1 MTDNKLK
8 VIFEKN
14 SFLTFNIYFMKA
26 LIPFMLL
33 LVFLIPASF
42 SQVDK
47 TQMSLDVSKKY
58 QQNIGQLAQ
67 LTWKRKTEGYV
78 DGKMVMSSISSVT
91 IGPDGKLNA
100 VVIQKQSYVAKKRGL
115 RGAIQSS
122 VVSDINEY
130 VKNAVELV
138 NKYIFLSQGQMV
150 DLFNKGT
157 LSILGNSLQAEGFN
171 LLLQGDRVNFKFDQ
185 SSLLYQSQDI
195 STVMNGDPVKA
206 VVKYETINGINHVNS
221 VVIDLPGPKVKIKLA
236 NFEYAK
242 KL

>member
-1 MTDNKLK
+1 
-8 VIFEKN
+8 
-14 SFLTFNIYFMKA
+14 MKA
-26 LIPFMLL
+26 LLPFIIA
-33 LVFLIPASF
+33 LVFLIPVSF

-67 LTWKRKTEGYV
+67 LTWKRKTEGFV
-78 DGKMVMSSISSVT
+78 DGKMVMSSLSSVT
-91 IGPDGKLNA
+91 FGPDGKLNA
-100 VVIQKQSYVAKKRGL
+100 VEIQKQSFVAKKRGI
-115 RGAIQSS
+115 RGMVQKG

-138 NKYIFLSQGQMV
+138 NKYIFLSQGQMI

-157 LSILGNSLQAEGFN
+157 LSILGSSLQAEGFN
-171 LLLQGDRVNFKFDQ
+171 LLLQGDHINYKFDQ
-185 SSLLYQSQDI
+185 SSLLYQSQDV

-206 VVKYETINGINHVNS
+206 VVKYETLNGINRVNS

>member
-1 MTDNKLK
+1 
-8 VIFEKN
+8 
-14 SFLTFNIYFMKA
+14 MKA
-26 LIPFMLL
+26 MISFMLAM
-33 LVFLIPASF
+33 VFLIPASF

-78 DGKMVMSSISSVT
+78 DGKMAMSSLSSVT

-100 VVIQKQSYVAKKRGL
+100 VVIQKQSYVAQKRGL
-115 RGAIQSS
+115 RGAIQKG

-138 NKYIFLSQGQMV
+138 NKYIFLSQGQMI

-157 LSILGNSLQAEGFN
+157 LSVLGSSLQAEGFN

-195 STVMNGDPVKA
+195 STIMNGDPVKA
-206 VVKYETINGINHVNS
+206 IVKYETINGINRVNS

>member
-1 MTDNKLK
+1 
-8 VIFEKN
+8 
-14 SFLTFNIYFMKA
+14 MKT
-26 LIPFMLL
+26 LFLL
-33 LVFLIPASF
+33 LFGLIMFVSASY

-47 TQMSLDVSKKY
+47 TQMSLDVTTKY
-58 QQNIGQLAQ
+58 QQNISQLAQ

-78 DGKMVMSSISSVT
+78 DGKMAMSSLSSVT

-100 VVIQKQSYVAKKRGL
+100 VTIQKQSYAAKKRGL

-157 LSILGNSLQAEGFN
+157 LSILGSSLQAEGFN
-171 LLLQGDRVNFKFDQ
+171 LLLQGDHINYKFDQ

-206 VVKYETINGINHVNS
+206 VVKYETINGINRVNS

-242 KL
+242 KI

>member
-1 MTDNKLK
+1 
-8 VIFEKN
+8 
-14 SFLTFNIYFMKA
+14 MKA
-26 LIPFMLL
+26 LIPFMLAF
-33 LVFLIPASF
+33 VFSIPAAL

-67 LTWKRKTEGYV
+67 LTWKRKTEGFV
-78 DGKMVMSSISSVT
+78 DGKMVMSSVSSVT
-91 IGPDGKLNA
+91 LGPDGKLNA
-100 VVIQKQSYVAKKRGL
+100 VEIQKQSYVAQKRGI
-115 RGAIQSS
+115 RGMVQKG

-138 NKYIFLSQGQMV
+138 NKYIFLSQGQMI

-157 LSILGNSLQAEGFN
+157 LSILGSSLQAEGFN
-171 LLLQGDRVNFKFDQ
+171 LLQQGDHLNYKFDQ

-206 VVKYETINGINHVNS
+206 VVKYETINGINRVNS
-221 VVIDLPGPKVKIKLA
+221 VVIDLPGPKVKIKLT

>member
-1 MTDNKLK
+1 
-8 VIFEKN
+8 
-14 SFLTFNIYFMKA
+14 MKA
-26 LIPFMLL
+26 LIPFLFAF
-33 LVFLIPASF
+33 VFLIPASF

-67 LTWKRKTEGYV
+67 LTWKRKTEGFV
-78 DGKMVMSSISSVT
+78 DGKMAMSSLSSVT

-100 VVIQKQSYVAKKRGL
+100 VVIQKQSYVAQKRGL
-115 RGAIQSS
+115 RGAIQKG

-138 NKYIFLSQGQMV
+138 NKYIFLSQGQMI

-195 STVMNGDPVKA
+195 STIMNGDPVKA
-206 VVKYETINGINHVNS
+206 IVKYETINGINRVNS

>member
-1 MTDNKLK
+1 
-8 VIFEKN
+8 
-14 SFLTFNIYFMKA
+14 MKA
-26 LIPFMLL
+26 LISFMLAM
-33 LVFLIPASF
+33 VFLIPASF

-78 DGKMVMSSISSVT
+78 DGKMAMSSLSSVT

-100 VVIQKQSYVAKKRGL
+100 VVIQKQSYVAQKRGL
-115 RGAIQSS
+115 RGAIQMG

-130 VKNAVELV
+130 VKSAVELV
-138 NKYIFLSQGQMV
+138 NKYIFLSQGQMI

-157 LSILGNSLQAEGFN
+157 LSVLGSSLQAEGFN

-195 STVMNGDPVKA
+195 STIMNGDPVKA
-206 VVKYETINGINHVNS
+206 VVKYETINGINRVNS

>member
-1 MTDNKLK
+1 
-8 VIFEKN
+8 
-14 SFLTFNIYFMKA
+14 MKA
-26 LIPFMLL
+26 LIPFLFAF
-33 LVFLIPASF
+33 VFLIPSSF

-67 LTWKRKTEGYV
+67 LTWKRKTEGFV
-78 DGKMVMSSISSVT
+78 DGKMAISSLSSVT

-100 VVIQKQSYVAKKRGL
+100 VEIQKQSYVAKKRGL
-115 RGAIQSS
+115 RGAIQMG

-138 NKYIFLSQGQMV
+138 NKYIFLSKGQMI

-157 LSILGNSLQAEGFN
+157 LSVLGSSLQAEGFN

-185 SSLLYQSQDI
+185 SSLLYQSQDV

-206 VVKYETINGINHVNS
+206 VVKYETLNGINRVNS
-221 VVIDLPGPKVKIKLA
+221 VVIDLPGPKVKIKLT

>member
-1 MTDNKLK
+1 
-8 VIFEKN
+8 
-14 SFLTFNIYFMKA
+14 MKT
-26 LIPFMLL
+26 LFLL
-33 LVFLIPASF
+33 LFGLIMFVPASY

-47 TQMSLDVSKKY
+47 TQMSLDVTKKY

-78 DGKMVMSSISSVT
+78 DGKMAMSSLSSVT

-100 VVIQKQSYVAKKRGL
+100 VTIQKQSYAAKKRGL

-138 NKYIFLSQGQMV
+138 NKYIFLSQGQMI

-206 VVKYETINGINHVNS
+206 IVKYETINGINRVNS

>member
-1 MTDNKLK
+1 MTVVL
-8 VIFEKN
+8 IIN
-14 SFLTFNIYFMKA
+14 SFSMKA
-26 LIPFMLL
+26 FFTLISA

-42 SQVDK
+42 CQVDK

-58 QQNIGQLAQ
+58 QQNTGQLAQ
-67 LTWKRKTEGYV
+67 LTWKRKTEGFV
-78 DGKMVMSSISSVT
+78 DGNMAMSSLSSVT
-91 IGPDGKLNA
+91 IGPDGRLNA
-100 VVIQKQSYVAKKRGL
+100 VEIQKQSYVARKRGL
-115 RGAIQSS
+115 RGAIQQG
-122 VVSDINEY
+122 VISDINDY

-138 NKYIFLSQGQMV
+138 NKYIFLSQGQMI

-157 LSILGNSLQAEGFN
+157 LSVLGSSLQAEGFN
-171 LLLQGDRVNFKFDQ
+171 LLLQGDHINYTFDMT
-185 SSLLYQSQDI
+185 SLLYQSQDI

-206 VVKYETINGINHVNS
+206 IVKYETINGINRVNS

>member
-1 MTDNKLK
+1 
-8 VIFEKN
+8 
-14 SFLTFNIYFMKA
+14 MKT
-26 LIPFMLL
+26 LFLL
-33 LVFLIPASF
+33 LFGLIMFVPAAY

-78 DGKMVMSSISSVT
+78 DGKMAMSSLSSVT
-91 IGPDGKLNA
+91 IDSQGKMNA
-100 VVIQKQSYVAKKRGL
+100 VTIQKQSYVAKKRGL

-157 LSILGNSLQAEGFN
+157 LSILGSSLQAEGFN
-171 LLLQGDRVNFKFDQ
+171 LLQQGDHINYKFDH

-206 VVKYETINGINHVNS
+206 VVKYETINGINRVNS

>member
-1 MTDNKLK
+1 
-8 VIFEKN
+8 
-14 SFLTFNIYFMKA
+14 
-26 LIPFMLL
+26 
-33 LVFLIPASF
+33 
-42 SQVDK
+42 
-47 TQMSLDVSKKY
+47 
-58 QQNIGQLAQ
+58 
-67 LTWKRKTEGYV
+67 
-78 DGKMVMSSISSVT
+78 VT

-100 VVIQKQSYVAKKRGL
+100 VEIQKQSYVAKKRGL
-115 RGAIQSS
+115 RGAIQMG

-138 NKYIFLSQGQMV
+138 NKYIFLSNGQMI

-157 LSILGNSLQAEGFN
+157 LSVLGSLLQAEGFN
-171 LLLQGDRVNFKFDQ
+171 LLLQGDHVNFKFDQ

-206 VVKYETINGINHVNS
+206 VVKYETINGINRVNS
-221 VVIDLPGPKVKIKLA
+221 VVVDLPGPKVKIKLA

>member
-1 MTDNKLK
+1 
-8 VIFEKN
+8 
-14 SFLTFNIYFMKA
+14 MKA
-26 LIPFMLL
+26 LIPFLFA
-33 LVFLIPASF
+33 LVFLIPAAF

-47 TQMSLDVSKKY
+47 TQMSLDVTKKY

-67 LTWKRKTEGYV
+67 LTWKRKTEGFV
-78 DGKMVMSSISSVT
+78 DGKMAMSSLSSVT

-100 VVIQKQSYVAKKRGL
+100 VEIQKQSYVAKKRGL
-115 RGAIQSS
+115 RGAIQKG

-130 VKNAVELV
+130 VKNALELV
-138 NKYIFLSQGQMV
+138 NKYIFLSQGQMI

-185 SSLLYQSQDI
+185 SSLLYQSQDV
-195 STVMNGDPVKA
+195 STVMNGDPIKA
-206 VVKYETINGINHVNS
+206 VVNYETINGINRVNS

>member
-1 MTDNKLK
+1 
-8 VIFEKN
+8 
-14 SFLTFNIYFMKA
+14 MKT
-26 LIPFMLL
+26 LFLL
-33 LVFLIPASF
+33 LFGLIMFVPASY

-47 TQMSLDVSKKY
+47 TQMSLDVTKKY

-78 DGKMVMSSISSVT
+78 DGKMAMSSLSSVT

-100 VVIQKQSYVAKKRGL
+100 VTIQKQSYAAKKRGL

-138 NKYIFLSQGQMV
+138 NKYIFLSQGQMI

-206 VVKYETINGINHVNS
+206 VVKYETINGINRVNS

>member
-1 MTDNKLK
+1 
-8 VIFEKN
+8 
-14 SFLTFNIYFMKA
+14 MKA
-26 LIPFMLL
+26 LIPFMLAM
-33 LVFLIPASF
+33 VFLIPASC

-58 QQNIGQLAQ
+58 EQNIGQLAQ

-78 DGKMVMSSISSVT
+78 DGKMAMSSLSSVT

-100 VVIQKQSYVAKKRGL
+100 VVIQKQSYVAQKRGL
-115 RGAIQSS
+115 RGAIQKG

-138 NKYIFLSQGQMV
+138 NKYIFLSQGQMI

-157 LSILGNSLQAEGFN
+157 LSVLGSSLQAEGFN

-206 VVKYETINGINHVNS
+206 VVKYETINGINRVNS
-221 VVIDLPGPKVKIKLA
+221 VVIDLPGPKVKIKLD

>member
-1 MTDNKLK
+1 
-8 VIFEKN
+8 
-14 SFLTFNIYFMKA
+14 MKA
-26 LIPFMLL
+26 LIPFLFA
-33 LVFLIPASF
+33 FLFVIPSSF

-58 QQNIGQLAQ
+58 EQNTGQLAQ

-78 DGKMVMSSISSVT
+78 DGKMAMSSLSSVA

-115 RGAIQSS
+115 RGAIQKG

-138 NKYIFLSQGQMV
+138 NRYIFLSQGQMI

-157 LSILGNSLQAEGFN
+157 LSVLGSSLQAEGFN

-206 VVKYETINGINHVNS
+206 VVTYETINGINRVNS
-221 VVIDLPGPKVKIKLA
+221 VVIDLPGPKVKINLA

>member
-1 MTDNKLK
+1 MERT
-8 VIFEKN
+8 VV
-14 SFLTFNIYFMKA
+14 LTFNSYFMKA
-26 LIPFMLL
+26 LIPFMLAM
-33 LVFLIPASF
+33 VFLIPASF

-78 DGKMVMSSISSVT
+78 DGKMAMSSLSSVT

-100 VVIQKQSYVAKKRGL
+100 VVIQKQSYVAQKRGL
-115 RGAIQSS
+115 RGAIQKG

-138 NKYIFLSQGQMV
+138 NKYIFLSQGQMI

-157 LSILGNSLQAEGFN
+157 LSVLGSSLQAEGFN

-195 STVMNGDPVKA
+195 STIMNGDPVKA
-206 VVKYETINGINHVNS
+206 IVKYETINGINRVNS
-221 VVIDLPGPKVKIKLA
+221 VVIDLPGPKVKINLA

>member
-1 MTDNKLK
+1 
-8 VIFEKN
+8 
-14 SFLTFNIYFMKA
+14 MKA
-26 LIPFMLL
+26 LIPFLFA
-33 LVFLIPASF
+33 LVFLVPETF

-47 TQMSLDVSKKY
+47 TQMSLDVSSKY

-67 LTWKRKTEGYV
+67 LTWKRKTEGFV
-78 DGKMVMSSISSVT
+78 DGKMVMSSLSSVT
-91 IGPDGKLNA
+91 IDSKGKMNA
-100 VVIQKQSYVAKKRGL
+100 VVIQKQSYVAQKRGL
-115 RGAIQSS
+115 RGAIQKG
-122 VVSDINEY
+122 VVSDINDY

-138 NKYIFLSQGQMV
+138 NKYIFLSQGQMI

-157 LSILGNSLQAEGFN
+157 LSVLGSSLQAEGFN

-185 SSLLYQSQDI
+185 SSLLYQSQEI
-195 STVMNGDPVKA
+195 STIMNGDPVKA
-206 VVKYETINGINHVNS
+206 VVKYETINGINRVNS

>member
-1 MTDNKLK
+1 
-8 VIFEKN
+8 
-14 SFLTFNIYFMKA
+14 MKT
-26 LIPFMLL
+26 LFLL
-33 LVFLIPASF
+33 LFGLIMFVPASY

-47 TQMSLDVSKKY
+47 TQMSLDVTKKY

-78 DGKMVMSSISSVT
+78 DGKMAMSSLSSVT

-100 VVIQKQSYVAKKRGL
+100 VTIQKQSYAAKKRGL

-157 LSILGNSLQAEGFN
+157 LSILGSSLQAEGFN
-171 LLLQGDRVNFKFDQ
+171 LLLQGDRINFKFDQ

-206 VVKYETINGINHVNS
+206 VVKYETINGINRVNS

>member
-1 MTDNKLK
+1 MFSDRIQFYLA
-8 VIFEKN
+8 
-14 SFLTFNIYFMKA
+14 MA
-26 LIPFMLL
+26 
-33 LVFLIPASF
+33 FLIPASF

-67 LTWKRKTEGYV
+67 LTWKRKTEGFV
-78 DGKMVMSSISSVT
+78 DGKMAMSSLSSVT

-100 VVIQKQSYVAKKRGL
+100 VTIQKQSYVAQKRGL
-115 RGAIQSS
+115 RGAIQKG

-138 NKYIFLSQGQMV
+138 NKYIFLSQGQMI

-157 LSILGNSLQAEGFN
+157 LSVLGSSLQAEGFN

-206 VVKYETINGINHVNS
+206 VVKYETINGINRVNS

>member
-1 MTDNKLK
+1 
-8 VIFEKN
+8 
-14 SFLTFNIYFMKA
+14 MKA
-26 LIPFMLL
+26 LIPFLFAF
-33 LVFLIPASF
+33 VFLIPASF

-67 LTWKRKTEGYV
+67 LTWKRKTEGFV
-78 DGKMVMSSISSVT
+78 DGKMAMSSLSSVT

-100 VVIQKQSYVAKKRGL
+100 VVIQKQSYVAQKRGL
-115 RGAIQSS
+115 RGAIQKG

-138 NKYIFLSQGQMV
+138 NKYIFLSQGQMI

-157 LSILGNSLQAEGFN
+157 LSVLGSSLQAEGFN

-195 STVMNGDPVKA
+195 STIMNGDPVKA
-206 VVKYETINGINHVNS
+206 IVKYETINGINRVNS

>member
-1 MTDNKLK
+1 MK
-8 VIFEKN
+8 VLI
-14 SFLTFNIYFMKA
+14 SLMLA
-26 LIPFMLL
+26 LI
-33 LVFLIPASF
+33 FLIPASF

-47 TQMSLDVSKKY
+47 TQMSLDVTKKY

-67 LTWKRKTEGYV
+67 LTWKRKTEGFV
-78 DGKMVMSSISSVT
+78 DGSMVMSSLSSVT
-91 IGPDGKLNA
+91 IDSEGKMNA
-100 VVIQKQSYVAKKRGL
+100 VVIQKQSYVAQKRGL
-115 RGAIQSS
+115 RGAIQKG

-157 LSILGNSLQAEGFN
+157 LSILGSSLQAEGFN
-171 LLLQGDRVNFKFDQ
+171 LLLQGDHINYKFDQ

-195 STVMNGDPVKA
+195 STIMNGDPVKA
-206 VVKYETINGINHVNS
+206 IVKYETINGINRVNS